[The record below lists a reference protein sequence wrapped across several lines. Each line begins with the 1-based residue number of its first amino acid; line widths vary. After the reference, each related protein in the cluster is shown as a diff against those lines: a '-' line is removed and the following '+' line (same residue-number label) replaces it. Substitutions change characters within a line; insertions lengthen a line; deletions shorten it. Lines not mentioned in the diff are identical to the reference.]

1 MMSLQFLQCSQVL
14 LTVHQMRTLLLFQMD
29 CSRPKYSHKRRGK
42 VQRSS
47 QACSHFGAK
56 HYFPDLDRRTGK
68 EQEIKSGQSNER
80 MPKQLGVGLAIH
92 QAFCSKEIIK
102 MLHGFVL
109 SVEYNRLLRSR
120 VEAEIER
127 SVIWQTKQN
136 DGVYLPPDIVLGTQ
150 VFFTIDNIDSQKTLM
165 MVERL
170 SMGQLWPF

>member
-1 MMSLQFLQCSQVL
+1 MSVHKFSWQFIRWEF
-14 LTVHQMRTLLLFQMD
+14 TRRTLLLFQMD
-29 CSRPKYSHKRRGK
+29 CSRPKYSHKHRGK

-47 QACSHFGAK
+47 QACSQFGAK
-56 HYFPDLDRRTGK
+56 HYFPDLGRRTGK
-68 EQEIKSGQSNER
+68 EQEIRSGQSNER
-80 MPKQLGVGLAIH
+80 MPKQLLGVGLAIH